1 MFIGRERELASLEA
15 LWRKSTSSLVAVSGR
30 RRIGKSTLVE
40 MFAAQSKC
48 RFIEIEG
55 LAPDEK
61 MTNQRQLE
69 NFCEHLAKVTGLPEA
84 KADSWPKA
92 FDALDAAIPKN
103 AKTVVFLDE
112 ISWMGGFD
120 SAFAAYLKNA
130 WDMQFSKKPR
140 LILVV
145 AGSVSAWIQNNI
157 LKSKAFVGRISLD
170 VSLSELPL
178 ADCSAFWGRRESRVS
193 TREMVDMLSVMGGI
207 PKYLEEMDVS
217 LSTDENI
224 KRLCFTP
231 GGYLF
236 RDFNS
241 IFGDVFGAVS
251 SKRRILS
258 ALVSG
263 PASVAELSAMFGK
276 EPSGHLSDDLRDLK
290 EAGFVASSAGLNP
303 ATGSPM
309 REVRY
314 RLRDN
319 YTRFY
324 LKFIEPNAE
333 AVRAGLFNFI
343 ALDRLP
349 GWESIMG
356 LQLENLVLNN
366 LMSLCPLIGLEGR
379 LVTSAAPYAR
389 RKSASHPGVQVDLLI
404 QTPKSVYVVEIKRR
418 TKITPEIED
427 EMQAK
432 VAKLDI
438 SRNVSVRTVL
448 VYEGSVAPEVEENG
462 YFDFLVPV
470 ERLFR
475 GGGAERRSERGRVVA

>member
-1 MFIGRERELASLEA
+1 MFVGRERELASLEA
-15 LWRKSTSSLVAVSGR
+15 LWRKSTSSLVTISGR

-61 MTNQRQLE
+61 MTNQRQLN
-69 NFCEHLAKVTGLPEA
+69 NFCEHLAKATGLPEA
-84 KADSWPKA
+84 KADSWPRA
-92 FDALDAAIPKN
+92 FDALAAAIPKN

-112 ISWMGGFD
+112 ISWMGGYD

-140 LILVV
+140 LVLVV

-170 VSLSELPL
+170 VSLSELAL
-178 ADCSAFWGRRESRVS
+178 SDCCAFWGRKESRVS
-193 TREMVDMLSVMGGI
+193 TREIVNMLSVTGGI
-207 PKYLEEMDVS
+207 PKYLEEMDAS
-217 LSTDENI
+217 LSTEENI
-224 KRLCFTP
+224 KRLCFTS

-236 RDFNS
+236 RDFDS
-241 IFGDVFGAVS
+241 IFGDVFGAIP
-251 SKRRILS
+251 SKRRILLS
-258 ALVSG
+258 LVSG

-290 EAGFVASSAGLNP
+290 EAGFVASSSGLNP
-303 ATGSPM
+303 ATGAPL

-324 LKFIEPNAE
+324 LKFIAPKAE
-333 AVRAGLFNFI
+333 AIRAGLFSFA

-356 LQLENLVLNN
+356 LQFENLVLNN

-379 LVTSAAPYAR
+379 LVTSAAPYVR

-404 QTPKSVYVVEIKRR
+404 QTPKSVYVVEVKRR
-418 TKITPEIED
+418 AKISSDVEG
-427 EMQAK
+427 EMQEK
-432 VAKLDI
+432 VARLDAP
-438 SRNVSVRTVL
+438 RNVSVRTVL

-470 ERLFR
+470 ERMLLR
-475 GGGAERRSERGRVVA
+475 A